1 MSDQSEREALERAAT
16 ALWKEKRGTS
26 SRPFEWEDSRQWW
39 EEDARIVIDAHRT
52 ALAAREAD
60 KLNLKVDTE
69 RLDGRE
75 FLLTLSHGAIYAE
88 WGPAAVVDYRDGEQI
103 RVVEVQADRDPKP

>member
-52 ALAAREAD
+52 ALAAREEPPKIGLGA
-60 KLNLKVDTE
+60 TE
-69 RLDGRE
+69 RALKRSHILALGEAVRLLEAEDLGGLATSVRE
-75 FLLTLSHGAIYAE
+75 
-88 WGPAAVVDYRDGEQI
+88 VVRDVLQEM
-103 RVVEVQADRDPKP
+103 REPKP